1 MEQAIRS
8 KILQQ
13 RIHAESKSG
22 PPIVDEFSLFQ
33 GGPLYRFQVY
43 IQMALPDR
51 LHVFE
56 RALAVA
62 FLSWFPLLI
71 FSLMQGEAFGNR
83 VKIPFLYDFAA
94 SLRFLITLP
103 ILVIA
108 ETVIDPQLR
117 HAVKHFV
124 SSGLVPEKELPAF
137 EQLIRKTNRL
147 RDSRLIFILLI
158 FIAFAPSIWLK
169 GQEIIGTETSTWH
182 TLLSST
188 PSLSLAGWWFA
199 SISVPLYRLLLFRWI
214 WIIIMWG
221 IFLWRVTQLRLYC
234 VATHPDRAAGF
245 GFLTHTQVFFG
256 LIAFAGSAVVAGGF
270 ANVLAYEGG
279 TLSGL
284 KFLMITSCVLIF
296 VLMIA
301 PLLVLTPKLFKIK
314 ETGLFEYGALGTAYV
329 QDFDTKWVRGALPE
343 NEPLV
348 GTSDIQS
355 LGDLSNASEVVHEMK
370 SVLVDKEVLL
380 GLAIPVVLPMIV
392 LVVIVS
398 PTEELIHAIL
408 KLLV

>member
-1 MEQAIRS
+1 MEQTVKS
-8 KILQQ
+8 KISEQQ
-13 RIHAESKSG
+13 QHADSETGS
-22 PPIVDEFSLFQ
+22 PIVDGFSLFQ

-51 LHVFE
+51 LQVFE
-56 RALAVA
+56 RALAVT
-62 FLSWFPLLI
+62 FLSWFPLFI
-71 FSLMQGEAFGNR
+71 FSLIQGEAFGSR
-83 VKIPFLYDFAA
+83 VKIPFLYDFAVNI
-94 SLRFLITLP
+94 RFLVTLP

-117 HAVKHFV
+117 RAVKHFV
-124 SSGLVPEKELPAF
+124 RSGLVPENQLPAF
-137 EQLIRKTNRL
+137 EQLIRKANQL

-158 FIAFAPSIWLK
+158 FVAFAPSIWLK
-169 GQEIIGTETSTWH
+169 GQEIIGAETSTWH
-182 TLLSST
+182 TLLSSI
-188 PSLSLAGWWFA
+188 PRLSLAGWWFA
-199 SISVPLYRLLLFRWI
+199 SISIPLYRLLLFRWI
-214 WIIIMWG
+214 WIIITWG
-221 IFLWRVTQLRLYC
+221 IFLWRVTRLRLYC

-296 VLMIA
+296 VLVIA

-348 GTSDIQS
+348 GTGDIQS
-355 LGDLSNASEVVHEMK
+355 LGDLSNASEVVHRMK
-370 SVLVDKEVLL
+370 SVLLDKEVLL
-380 GLAIPVVLPMIV
+380 GLAVPVILPMIV
-392 LVVIVS
+392 LVAVVS

-408 KLLV
+408 KLLL